1 MDRVIKT
8 PAPGFVKLP
17 RALLS
22 EEWARKPAQVAV
34 FVHLL
39 LSASREPMEWHGIAI
54 KRGQVITSYASLS
67 ASCGLTIWAVRNALK
82 GLQEAGA
89 ARFSAHLSTRSK
101 TEKAARLPA
110 RGYTLITICNYD
122 SYEGFSEEGRTLT
135 RTPLKETAA
144 RSSTRFPATYKEDI
158 RNNIDISS
166 PVEDAGLF
174 TPEAT
179 PTPGPMAQALTEIVK
194 DNRFL
199 PIVEDWL
206 AYKRERRETYK
217 SKRGLTQFYTR
228 LVTLSTGDPET
239 ARRLINTAMANNWA
253 GIFAERAA
261 VTSTP
266 RPSTRIDIPSESA
279 GDYESTFVNTYK
291 QTR

>member
-1 MDRVIKT
+1 MDRVIKI

-22 EEWARKPAQVAV
+22 EEWTRKPAQVAV
-34 FVHLL
+34 FLHLL

-89 ARFSAHLSTRSK
+89 ARFSAHISTRSK
-101 TEKAARLPA
+101 TERAARLPA
-110 RGYTLITICNYD
+110 RGYTLVTICNYD
-122 SYEGFSEEGRTLT
+122 SYEGFSEEGRTLS
-135 RTPLKETAA
+135 RTPQNENAA
-144 RSSTRFPATYKEDI
+144 RSSARFPATYKEDI

-166 PVEDAGLF
+166 TVEDCSLF
-174 TPEAT
+174 TPEGPEAT
-179 PTPGPMAQALTEIVK
+179 AKPLHITLSAIVT
-194 DNRFL
+194 DERYL
-199 PIVEDWL
+199 CIVEDWL

-217 SKRGLTQFYTR
+217 SKRGLTQFYNR
-228 LVTLSTGDPET
+228 LVTLSKGDPEA

-253 GIFAERAA
+253 GIFPERAA

-266 RPSTRIDIPSESA
+266 RPRPRIDIPSEST
-279 GDYESTFVNTYK
+279 GNYESTL
-291 QTR
+291 